1 MNLPR
6 SRRELILQTLL
17 PALLL
22 LAAAIVYLTGLP
34 GLPLVAART
43 LCTLLALLAA
53 SFWAV
58 CLTMRPADEADRR
71 RFARFGGIA
80 ILVTLACAVGNLL
93 PLACAAVLAAFLTLD
108 LRAMRGDPPDGRN
121 WPDLLARCALPI
133 QILDRMGETVYQS
146 ACAKPLD
153 SHHRDLLLFGGGGNN
168 TIPYDEDTMLCSRVI
183 FPGVV
188 VQQIDQRRFHQLT
201 REEAQLQMELQTMQR
216 LLDQKET
223 IAERLRILQARS
235 AFLATQESL
244 VREKAPT
251 IGVLLHCA
259 AAPNPEPGF
268 RRMAVTRAN
277 LLICELY
284 QQGLLLHACDEAG
297 NLTAADLTAALE
309 GLTQAA
315 ADADVRCRIYQVAQG
330 VYPADKLL
338 ESFRLLCRFLE
349 QLIMEDL
356 VSMDIRLRNEQ
367 DTLRMLL
374 TAPGADAALAE
385 RALQTDTTLRTAI
398 RETVDGVTL
407 TVEFSYGGG
416 ASHA

>member
-17 PALLL
+17 PAILLP
-22 LAAAIVYLTGLP
+22 AAAIVYLTGLP
-34 GLPLVAART
+34 GLHRVAVRT
-43 LCTLLALLAA
+43 ICTLLSLLAG

-71 RFARFGGIA
+71 RFARFGGLA
-80 ILVTLACAVGNLL
+80 ILALLACAVGNLL

-108 LRAMRGDPPDGRN
+108 LRTMRGDPPDGRN

-133 QILDRMGETVYQS
+133 QILDRMGETVYHS

-153 SHHRDLLLFGGGGNN
+153 SHHRDLLLFGGSNN
-168 TIPYDEDTMLCSRVI
+168 TVPYDEDTMLYSRVI

-216 LLDQKET
+216 LLDQKEA
-223 IAERLRILQARS
+223 IAERLRSLRARS
-235 AFLATQESL
+235 AFLATQEAL

-297 NLTAADLTAALE
+297 NLTAADLIAALE

-338 ESFRLLCRFLE
+338 EAFRLLCRFLE
-349 QLIMEDL
+349 QLIMENL

-374 TAPGADAALAE
+374 TAPGADAALAQ